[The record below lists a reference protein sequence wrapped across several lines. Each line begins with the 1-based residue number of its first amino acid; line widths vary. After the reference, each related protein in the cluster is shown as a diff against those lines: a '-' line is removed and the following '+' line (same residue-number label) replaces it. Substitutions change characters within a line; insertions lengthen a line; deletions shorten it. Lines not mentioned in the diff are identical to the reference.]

1 MSAMPEPDRS
11 RLLVFRDGIAL
22 IPGWG
27 WDSTHTSILEYP
39 VRADVNMSIPVIPQ
53 GGRIIPG
60 LYLTFPSRWVL
71 ALAAPFDGL
80 SPVFGTDQVLA
91 PTMYEGEANTV
102 FRASTVRTLELV
114 TTLNALDRVVRFVA
128 EQPPLRHGERATTGA
143 AEGASALPSDEEEA
157 TVERAAELLR
167 VRGANTVKALI
178 KAGKIAASRTGER
191 GGYRIP
197 LAAIGVYMGTSDF
210 AALQAEER
218 ALDEADAY
226 GVPDEDLDEAI
237 AQIREERRAAS

>member
-39 VRADVNMSIPVIPQ
+39 VKADVNMSIPVIPQ
-53 GGRIIPG
+53 GGSIIPG

-80 SPVFGTDQVLA
+80 SSVFDTDQVLT
-91 PTMYEGEANTV
+91 PTMYEGEANAV

-114 TTLNALDRVVRFVA
+114 TTLDALARVVRFVA
-128 EQPPLRHGERATTGA
+128 EQPPLRHGDRATTGA
-143 AEGASALPSDEEEA
+143 AGGASAPPSSREDV

-167 VRGANTVKALI
+167 VRGASTVKALI
-178 KAGKIAASRTGER
+178 KAGKIAASRTGAR
-191 GGYRIP
+191 GDYRIP
-197 LAAIGVYMGTSDF
+197 LAAIGAYMDTPDF

-218 ALDEADAY
+218 ALDEAETY
-226 GVPDEDLDEAI
+226 SVSDEDVDEVI